1 MNNPPGHGAATR
13 LLTRAEL
20 KAIGMPR
27 KSDRFPPLAPPDV
40 SNGHEGNAGCLV
52 VTLLAVA
59 VASLIFMAAWKGL
72 GLW

>member
-1 MNNPPGHGAATR
+1 MKNHPPGPTR
-13 LLTRAEL
+13 ILTTAEL

-40 SNGHEGNAGCLV
+40 SDDDHGGNAGCLV
-52 VTLLAVA
+52 VALLAVA
-59 VASLIFMAAWKGL
+59 VGSLIFLAAWKGL